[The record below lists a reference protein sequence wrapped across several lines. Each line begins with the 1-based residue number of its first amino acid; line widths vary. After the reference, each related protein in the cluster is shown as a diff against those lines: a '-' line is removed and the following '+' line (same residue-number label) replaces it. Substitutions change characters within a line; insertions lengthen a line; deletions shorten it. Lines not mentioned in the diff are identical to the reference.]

1 MVYASFPFGVTSMN
15 GIYLP
20 IGTMIYRT
28 LVRVS
33 PRPQRVKNAARE
45 PTVIVSGY
53 MSFILIWVAGLACK

>member
-1 MVYASFPFGVTSMN
+1 MN

-33 PRPQRVKNAARE
+33 TRPQRVKNAARE